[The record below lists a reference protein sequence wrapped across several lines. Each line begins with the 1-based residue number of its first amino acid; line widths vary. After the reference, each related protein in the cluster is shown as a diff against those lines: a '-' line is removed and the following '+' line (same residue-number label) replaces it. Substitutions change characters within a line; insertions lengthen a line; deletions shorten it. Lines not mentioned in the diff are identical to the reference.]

1 MIFATTAP
9 RQRRT
14 FRRASVTGATCLAAL
29 VSSVAPVHG
38 QVPDSTVVDSAAVDS
53 LGVRAPFA
61 DSLFMQDTLVRPSLA
76 PRIAEHVYAMTHT
89 FVDTP
94 YGMGLIPT
102 GLVEARIAEAYVR
115 VAGQD
120 SANTR
125 AMKANMV
132 HVVHAI
138 DPGQADFGQGLGYGF
153 KRAAEG
159 VRTYIDLAADD
170 PAASPTLLF
179 HAPYVRDAATNA
191 LALAD
196 DAVAMARSIQTSSE
210 TEAEPLLERLEDLAA
225 LIRAMAW
232 GSDRD
237 RDGRIGN
244 NAAESGLAQAG
255 YHLELVRRVEGLDTV
270 PALPDSLPIPVIVRA
285 TEGGRR

>member
-1 MIFATTAP
+1 MKATGFIPCA
-9 RQRRT
+9 
-14 FRRASVTGATCLAAL
+14 VAL
-29 VSSVAPVHG
+29 VMTAVPAQG
-38 QVPDSTVVDSAAVDS
+38 QIPDSSAVD
-53 LGVRAPFA
+53 PMA
-61 DSLFMQDTLVRPSLA
+61 DDSIPLLPTLPT
-76 PRIAEHVYAMTHT
+76 RIADHIYAMTHT

-102 GLVEARIAEAYVR
+102 GMVEARIAEAYVR
-115 VAGQD
+115 IAGQD
-120 SANTR
+120 SANVR
-125 AMKANMV
+125 AMKTNMV

-138 DPGQADFGQGLGYGF
+138 DPVQVDFGQGLGYGF

-159 VRTYIDLAADD
+159 VQTYIGLAAED
-170 PAASPTLLF
+170 PAASPALLF

-196 DAVAMARSIQTSSE
+196 DAIAMARSIQASTE
-210 TEAEPLLERLEDLAA
+210 TEPEPLLERLEDLAD

-244 NAAESGLAQAG
+244 NAAESGLAKAG
-255 YHLELVRRVEGLDTV
+255 YHLELVRRMERLDTV
-270 PALPDSLPIPVIVRA
+270 PALPDALPIPAITRPA
-285 TEGGRR
+285 EDARR